1 MDRVNQPLAV
11 NIVFLFEERIEECDE
26 GEGDMR
32 VVVSGPWAGDTAMC
46 RLAPAP
52 PGEVRP
58 GKLPAPGLT
67 EQGMLSTGG
76 KLEPSDISDDR
87 GTLTVL
93 TEGEAPDSSA
103 PGYVGGGPMG
113 SNRLSLPISAS
124 LESVSIIFPP
134 KPSPKNS
141 SSTSILTSILLSS
154 SSPFSDGSFSSSLTE
169 AEDVPTPR
177 TSEIPLK
184 GSCLEDIS
192 GFTILKEIFPD
203 S

>member
-1 MDRVNQPLAV
+1 MHQPLAV
-11 NIVFLFEERIEECDE
+11 NIVFLLEECDKECDE
-26 GEGDMR
+26 GEGDVR

-52 PGEVRP
+52 EGDVRP

-76 KLEPSDISDDR
+76 KEPSDISDDS

-113 SNRLSLPISAS
+113 RSKLSLPIRAS
-124 LESVSIIFPP
+124 FESVSMIFPP
-134 KPSPKNS
+134 NPSPKNS

-154 SSPFSDGSFSSSLTE
+154 SSPFSDGSFSSNLTE

-177 TSEIPLK
+177 TSEIPLN
-184 GSCLEDIS
+184 GSCLEDMS
-192 GFTILKEIFPD
+192 GFTILKAICPR